1 MSKNKLLLI
10 DGHSVVFRA
19 FYALHS
25 QLERMKNKNGLHTN
39 ALYGFHNML
48 DSVMQKEQPT
58 HALVAFDA
66 GSTTFRHEF
75 FDDYKGG
82 RDSMPSELAEQMPY
96 LKEMLDAFGL
106 KYYELP
112 NFEADDII
120 GTLANQAADQDFE
133 VVVISGDKDLTQLVT
148 ENIRV
153 DYTVKG
159 VSTLESYTMESTK
172 ELFGV
177 RPDQIADYLGLS
189 GDPSDNIPGVTG
201 VGDKTA
207 IKLLEEYDTIENL
220 YEHIDEM
227 KKSKR
232 KENLINEKE
241 TALLSKKLATIN
253 IEAPIE
259 VTVTDAVFNGKDMEK
274 LIGFYKDMDFKS
286 HLEKLDTSE
295 YMETL
300 GETKPEIEYEW
311 VETISSEMFAE
322 TTALYVEMLDPNYHQ
337 AEIVAVAWGTGEK
350 VYVTDIDTALASEAF
365 KNYIEDE
372 SKQKIAYD
380 AKANYVALKWRSLEL
395 KGVEFD
401 LMLASYLLTSED
413 SSGDIHDVAEK
424 HGYSHLL
431 PDEAVYGKGA
441 KISVPEEV
449 ATMHQHVASKV
460 DAIFNLRE
468 SLSEEL
474 TANEQNELLYDIELP
489 LTFILGEMEIDGI
502 KVDSAQITELQTE
515 FAAILAD
522 IETKVYALAG
532 EEFNLNSPKQLSEI
546 LFVKMEYEPIRKTKT
561 GFSTAQDV
569 LEKMQSYAPIVEHIL
584 RYRQIAKIQ
593 STYVDG
599 LLKVIDEETGLVHTR
614 YQQTVARTGRLS
626 SIDPNLQNIPIRTEE
641 GRQVRK
647 AFVPR
652 ADDWKLFSADYSQ
665 IELRILAHISKDE
678 HMIENFIENG
688 DIHTTTAIRV
698 FGLKDA
704 SEVTPNMRR
713 DAKAVNF
720 GIVYGISDYGLSEN
734 LNISR
739 AEAKDYID
747 TYYAR
752 YPGVREYTDE
762 IIREAKDKGFVET
775 IFHRRRYLPDINAR
789 NFNLRSFAERT
800 AMNTP
805 IQGSAAD
812 ILKVAM
818 VKVAERLKEEN
829 LEAKMLL
836 QVHDELVF
844 EAPERE
850 IKTLTQIVEETMESA
865 IELTVPLTVESS
877 SGETWYDLYTHG
889 LPYRT
894 RQVEWRLEPAHQPVT
909 PHGLHAGLHL
919 VFGCPR

>member
-75 FDDYKGG
+75 YDDYKGG

-259 VTVTDAVFNGKDMEK
+259 VTVTDAAFNGKDMEK

-300 GETKPEIEYEW
+300 GETKHEIEYEW

-322 TTALYVEMLDPNYHQ
+322 TTALYFEMLDPNYHQ

-380 AKANYVALKWRSLEL
+380 AKADYVALKWRGLEL

-652 ADDWKLFSADYSQ
+652 ANDWKLFSADYSQ

-877 SGETWYDLYTHG
+877 SGETWYDL
-889 LPYRT
+889 
-894 RQVEWRLEPAHQPVT
+894 
-909 PHGLHAGLHL
+909 
-919 VFGCPR
+919 

>member
-259 VTVTDAVFNGKDMEK
+259 VTVTDAAFNGKDMEK

-300 GETKPEIEYEW
+300 GETKHEIEYEW

-322 TTALYVEMLDPNYHQ
+322 TTALYFEMLDPNYHQ

-380 AKANYVALKWRSLEL
+380 AKADYVALKWRGLEL

-877 SGETWYDLYTHG
+877 SGETWYDL
-889 LPYRT
+889 
-894 RQVEWRLEPAHQPVT
+894 
-909 PHGLHAGLHL
+909 
-919 VFGCPR
+919 

>member
-1 MSKNKLLLI
+1 MSKKKLLLI

-25 QLERMKNKNGLHTN
+25 QLERMKNSNGLHTN

-48 DSVMQKEQPT
+48 DSVMQKEKPT
-58 HALVAFDA
+58 HAMVAFDA
-66 GSTTFRHEF
+66 GSTTFRHAF

-82 RDSMPSELAEQMPY
+82 RDSMPGELAEQMPY
-96 LKEMLDAFGL
+96 LREMLDAFGM

-112 NFEADDII
+112 NYEADDII
-120 GTLANQAADQDFE
+120 GTLAHKAGEQGFE

-148 ENIRV
+148 DNIRV

-159 VSTLESYTMESTK
+159 VSTLESYTMETTK

-177 RPDQIADYLGLS
+177 EPNQIVDYLGLS

-207 IKLLEEYDTIENL
+207 IKLLEQYGTMENL

-227 KKSKR
+227 NKSKR

-241 TALLSKKLATIN
+241 TAFLSKKLAQIN
-253 IEAPIE
+253 IDAPIE
-259 VTVTDAVFNGKDMEK
+259 VTVEETDYNGKDMEK
-274 LIGFYKDMDFKS
+274 LIEFYKEMDFRS

-295 YMETL
+295 YMEKL
-300 GETKPEIEYEW
+300 GETKQEVEYEF
-311 VETISSEMFAE
+311 VSEITADLFAN
-322 TTALYVEMLDPNYHQ
+322 TTALYLEMLDSNYHQ
-337 AEIVAVAWGTGEK
+337 ADIVSVAWGTDEK
-350 VYVTDIDTALASEAF
+350 VYVTDSETAFESEAF
-365 KNYIEDE
+365 KAYIEDE
-372 SKQKIAYD
+372 MKYKVTYD
-380 AKANYVALKWRSLEL
+380 AKATYVALKWR
-395 KGVEFD
+395 GFD
-401 LMLASYLLTSED
+401 LRGVDFDMMLASYLLTSED
-413 SSGDIHDVAEK
+413 SSGDIHDVATK
-424 HGYSHLL
+424 HGYPHLL
-431 PDEAVYGKGA
+431 PNEAVYGKG
-441 KISVPEEV
+441 KKMGVPEDINKMHEHV
-449 ATMHQHVASKV
+449 ATKIN
-460 DAIFNLRE
+460 AIYTLRE
-468 SLSEEL
+468 SL
-474 TANEQNELLYDIELP
+474 ANELNENEQEELLYDIELP
-489 LTFILGEMEIDGI
+489 LTFILGDMEVDGI
-502 KVDSAQITELQTE
+502 KVNSEEMMSLQVE
-515 FAAILAD
+515 FAEILSE
-522 IETKVYALAG
+522 IETKIYEYAG
-532 EEFNLNSPKQLSEI
+532 EEFNINSPKQLSEI

-569 LEKMQSYAPIVEHIL
+569 LEKMEDYAPIVEYIL
-584 RYRQIAKIQ
+584 RYRTIAKIQ

-626 SIDPNLQNIPIRTEE
+626 SVDPNLQNIPIRTEE
-641 GRQVRK
+641 GRRIRK

-652 ADDWKLFSADYSQ
+652 QEDWKLFAADYSQ

-678 HMIENFIENG
+678 HMIENFIEAG
-688 DIHTTTAIRV
+688 DIHTTTARRV
-698 FGLKDA
+698 FGLADTD
-704 SEVTPNMRR
+704 EVTPNMRR

-734 LNISR
+734 LGISR

-747 TYYAR
+747 TYYER
-752 YPGVREYTDE
+752 YPGVSEYTED
-762 IIREAKDKGFVET
+762 IIREAKDKGYVET
-775 IFHRRRYLPDINAR
+775 IFHRRRYLPDINSR
-789 NFNLRSFAERT
+789 NFNLRTFAERT

-818 VKVAERLKEEN
+818 VKVAKRLEEEN

-844 EAPERE
+844 EAPESE
-850 IKTLTQIVEETMESA
+850 IPALKKIVEETMEHA

-877 SGETWYDLYTHG
+877 SGDTWYEL
-889 LPYRT
+889 
-894 RQVEWRLEPAHQPVT
+894 
-909 PHGLHAGLHL
+909 
-919 VFGCPR
+919 

>member
-58 HALVAFDA
+58 HAMVAFDA

-96 LKEMLDAFGL
+96 LKEMLDAFGM

-120 GTLANQAADQDFE
+120 GTLANHAAAKDFE

-201 VGDKTA
+201 VGVKTA

-220 YEHIDEM
+220 YDHVDEM

-232 KENLINEKE
+232 KENLINEKDI
-241 TALLSKKLATIN
+241 AFLSKKLATIN

-259 VTVTDAVFNGKDMEK
+259 VAVEETEFNGKNMEK
-274 LIGFYKDMDFKS
+274 LIEFYKDMDFKS
-286 HLEKLDTSE
+286 HLEKLDTSD
-295 YMETL
+295 YMEEL
-300 GETKPEIEYEW
+300 GETKHEVEYEF
-311 VETISSEMFAE
+311 VSELTADMFADK
-322 TTALYVEMLDPNYHQ
+322 TALYIEMLDPNYHQ
-337 AEIVAVAWGTGEK
+337 AEIISVAWGTSEK
-350 VYVTDIDTALASEAF
+350 VYVTDIDTALASELF
-365 KNYIEDE
+365 RNYIEDE
-372 SKQKIAYD
+372 TKHKTAYD
-380 AKANYVALKWRSLEL
+380 AKANYVALKWRGLEL
-395 KGVEFD
+395 KGVDFD
-401 LMLASYLLTSED
+401 MMLASYLLTSED
-413 SSGDIHDVAEK
+413 SSGDINDVATK
-424 HGYSHLL
+424 HGYTNLL

-441 KISVPEEV
+441 KISIPEKV
-449 ATMHQHVASKV
+449 DDMHQHVATKV
-460 DAIFNLRE
+460 DAIY
-468 SLSEEL
+468 SLKEEL
-474 TANEQNELLYDIELP
+474 SQNLEKNEQEVLLYDIELP

-502 KVDSAQITELQTE
+502 KVNSEQIMELQTE
-515 FAAILAD
+515 FAKILTD
-522 IETKVYALAG
+522 IETTVYEIAG

-569 LEKMQSYAPIVEHIL
+569 LEKMQDYAPIVEHIL

-641 GRQVRK
+641 GRQIRK

-652 ADDWKLFSADYSQ
+652 DEDWKLFAADYSQ

-678 HMIENFIENG
+678 HMIENFIEDG

-698 FGLKDA
+698 FGLEDA

-734 LNISR
+734 LSISR

-747 TYYAR
+747 TYYDR
-752 YPGVREYTDE
+752 YPGVRTFTDD

-775 IFHRRRYLPDINAR
+775 IFHRRRYLPDINSR

-818 VKVAERLKEEN
+818 VKVAERLKEEK

-844 EAPERE
+844 EAPEKE
-850 IKTLTQIVEETMESA
+850 IPALTKIVEETMENA

-877 SGETWYDLYTHG
+877 SGDTWYEL
-889 LPYRT
+889 
-894 RQVEWRLEPAHQPVT
+894 
-909 PHGLHAGLHL
+909 
-919 VFGCPR
+919 

>member
-1 MSKNKLLLI
+1 MSKKKLLLI

-25 QLERMKNKNGLHTN
+25 QLERMKNSNGLHTN

-58 HALVAFDA
+58 HAMVAFDA
-66 GSTTFRHEF
+66 GSTTFRHAF

-82 RDSMPSELAEQMPY
+82 RDSMPGELAEQMPY
-96 LKEMLDAFGL
+96 LKEMLDAFGI

-112 NFEADDII
+112 NYEADDII
-120 GTLANQAADQDFE
+120 GTLAHKAGEQGFE

-148 ENIRV
+148 DNIRV

-159 VSTLESYTMESTK
+159 VSTLESYTMETTK

-177 RPDQIADYLGLS
+177 EPNQIVDYLGLS

-207 IKLLEEYDTIENL
+207 IKLLEQYGTMENL

-227 KKSKR
+227 NKSKR

-241 TALLSKKLATIN
+241 TAFLSKKLAQIN
-253 IEAPIE
+253 IDAPIE
-259 VTVTDAVFNGKDMEK
+259 VTVEETDYNGKDMEK
-274 LIGFYKDMDFKS
+274 LISFYKEMDFRS

-300 GETKPEIEYEW
+300 GETKQVAEYEF
-311 VETISSEMFAE
+311 VTEITADLFAN
-322 TTALYVEMLDPNYHQ
+322 TTALYLEMLDSNYHQ
-337 AEIVAVAWGTGEK
+337 ADIVSVAWGTDEK
-350 VYVTDIDTALASEAF
+350 VYVTDWETAFESEAF
-365 KNYIEDE
+365 KAYIEDE
-372 SKQKIAYD
+372 MKHKVTYD
-380 AKANYVALKWRSLEL
+380 AKATYVALKWRGFDL
-395 KGVEFD
+395 KGVDFD
-401 LMLASYLLTSED
+401 MMLASYLLTSED
-413 SSGDIHDVAEK
+413 SSGDIHDVAAK
-424 HGYSHLL
+424 HGYHHLL
-431 PDEAVYGKGA
+431 PNEAVYGKG
-441 KISVPEEV
+441 KKMGVPEDNNKLHEHV
-449 ATMHQHVASKV
+449 ATKI
-460 DAIFNLRE
+460 DAIYTLRE
-468 SLSEEL
+468 SL
-474 TANEQNELLYDIELP
+474 ANELNENEQEELLYDIELP
-489 LTFILGEMEIDGI
+489 LTFILGDMEVDGI
-502 KVDSAQITELQTE
+502 KVNSEEMMTLQVE
-515 FAAILAD
+515 FAEILSE
-522 IETKVYALAG
+522 IETKIYEYAG
-532 EEFNLNSPKQLSEI
+532 EEFNINSPKQLSEI

-569 LEKMQSYAPIVEHIL
+569 LEKMEDYAPIVEYIL
-584 RYRQIAKIQ
+584 RYRTIAKIQ

-626 SIDPNLQNIPIRTEE
+626 SVDPNLQNIPIRTEE
-641 GRQVRK
+641 GRRIRK

-652 ADDWKLFSADYSQ
+652 QEDWKLFAADYSQ

-678 HMIENFIENG
+678 HMIENFIEAG
-688 DIHTTTAIRV
+688 DIHTTTARRV
-698 FGLKDA
+698 FGLADTD
-704 SEVTPNMRR
+704 EVTPNMRR

-734 LNISR
+734 LGISR

-747 TYYAR
+747 TYYER
-752 YPGVREYTDE
+752 YPGVSEYTED
-762 IIREAKDKGFVET
+762 IIREAKDKGYVET
-775 IFHRRRYLPDINAR
+775 IFHRRRYLPDINSR
-789 NFNLRSFAERT
+789 NFNLRTFAERT

-818 VKVAERLKEEN
+818 VKVAKRLEEEN

-844 EAPERE
+844 EAPESE
-850 IKTLTQIVEETMESA
+850 IPALKKIVEETMEHA

-877 SGETWYDLYTHG
+877 SGDTWYEL
-889 LPYRT
+889 
-894 RQVEWRLEPAHQPVT
+894 
-909 PHGLHAGLHL
+909 
-919 VFGCPR
+919 

>member
-75 FDDYKGG
+75 YDDYKGG

-259 VTVTDAVFNGKDMEK
+259 VTVTDAAFNGKNMEK

-322 TTALYVEMLDPNYHQ
+322 TTALYFEMLDPNYHQ
-337 AEIVAVAWGTGEK
+337 AEIVAVAWGTDEK
-350 VYVTDIDTALASEAF
+350 VYVSDIDTALASEAF

-380 AKANYVALKWRSLEL
+380 AKADYVALKWRGLEL

-515 FAAILAD
+515 FAAILTD

-652 ADDWKLFSADYSQ
+652 ANDWKLFSADYSQ

-775 IFHRRRYLPDINAR
+775 IFHRRRYLPDINDR
-789 NFNLRSFAERT
+789 NFNRRSFAERT

-877 SGETWYDLYTHG
+877 SGETWYDL
-889 LPYRT
+889 
-894 RQVEWRLEPAHQPVT
+894 
-909 PHGLHAGLHL
+909 
-919 VFGCPR
+919 

>member
-10 DGHSVVFRA
+10 DGHSIVFRA

-48 DSVMQKEQPT
+48 DSVLTKENPT

-82 RDSMPSELAEQMPY
+82 RDSMPGEMAEQMPY
-96 LKEMLDAFGL
+96 LKEMLDAFGM

-112 NFEADDII
+112 NYEADDII
-120 GTLANQAADQDFE
+120 GTIANRAAADGFE
-133 VVVISGDKDLTQLVT
+133 VVVVSGDKDLTQLVQD
-148 ENIRV
+148 NIRV
-153 DYTVKG
+153 DITVKG
-159 VSTLESYTMESTK
+159 VSNLEAYTPETTK

-177 RPDQIADYLGLS
+177 RPDQIVDYLGLS

-207 IKLLEEYDTIENL
+207 INLLEQYDTMENL

-253 IEAPIE
+253 TEAPIK
-259 VTVTDAVFNGKDMEK
+259 VTVDDTNYPGKNTEK
-274 LIGFYKDMDFKS
+274 LIAFYKDMDFKS
-286 HLEKLDTSE
+286 HLERLDTAE

-300 GETKPEIEYEW
+300 DESTHEVNYEY
-311 VETISSEMFAE
+311 VEELTGEMFGE
-322 TTALYVEMLDPNYHQ
+322 TTAIYFELLDSNYHV
-337 AEIVAVAWGTGEK
+337 APIEAVAWGDDEK
-350 VYVTDIDTALASEAF
+350 VYVTNIDTALNSEAF
-365 KNYIEDE
+365 REYIESED
-372 SKQKIAYD
+372 KHKITYD
-380 AKANYVALKWRSLEL
+380 AKANYVALKWRGLEL
-395 KGVEFD
+395 KGVDFD
-401 LMLASYLLTSED
+401 MMLASYLLTSED
-413 SSGDIHDVAEK
+413 SSGDISDIAQK
-424 HGYSHLL
+424 HGYMGVL

-441 KISVPEEV
+441 KKGVPEDREK
-449 ATMHQHVASKV
+449 MDQHVAQKV

-468 SLSEEL
+468 KMSKELTENEQEEL
-474 TANEQNELLYDIELP
+474 LFDIELP
-489 LTFILGEMEIDGI
+489 LSFILGEMEIDGI
-502 KVDSAQITELQTE
+502 KVDSVQLANLQTE
-515 FAAILAD
+515 FASILAE
-522 IETKVYALAG
+522 IETKVYELAG

-546 LFVKMEYEPIRKTKT
+546 LFEKMEYEPIRKTKT
-561 GFSTAQDV
+561 GYSTAVDV
-569 LEKMQSYAPIVEHIL
+569 LEKMKDYAPIVEYIL
-584 RYRQIAKIQ
+584 EYRTIAKIQ

-599 LLKVIDEETGLVHTR
+599 LLKVIDEDTGLVHTR

-626 SIDPNLQNIPIRTEE
+626 SVDPNLQNIPIRTEE
-641 GRQVRK
+641 GRQIRK

-652 ADDWKLFSADYSQ
+652 EEDWKLFSADYSQ
-665 IELRILAHISKDE
+665 IELRILAHISEDE
-678 HMIENFIENG
+678 HLIENFVNKE
-688 DIHTTTAIRV
+688 DVHTSTAVRV
-698 FGLKDA
+698 FGLADA

-720 GIVYGISDYGLSEN
+720 GIVYGISDYGLSES

-739 AEAKDYID
+739 KEAKDYID

-752 YPGVREYTDE
+752 YPGVSDYIED
-762 IIREAKDKGFVET
+762 IIREAKDKGYVET
-775 IFHRRRYLPDINAR
+775 IFHRRRYLPDINSR

-818 VKVAERLKEEN
+818 VKVAKRLKEEE
-829 LEAKMLL
+829 LEANMLL

-844 EAPERE
+844 EAPASEIERLQE
-850 IKTLTQIVEETMESA
+850 IVEDTMETA
-865 IELTVPLTVESS
+865 IALSVPLTVEGG
-877 SGETWYDLYTHG
+877 SGDNWYEL
-889 LPYRT
+889 
-894 RQVEWRLEPAHQPVT
+894 
-909 PHGLHAGLHL
+909 
-919 VFGCPR
+919 

>member
-1 MSKNKLLLI
+1 MTTKNKLLLI

-58 HALVAFDA
+58 HAMVAFDA

-96 LKEMLDAFGL
+96 LKEMLDAFGM

-112 NFEADDII
+112 NYEADDII
-120 GTLANQAADQDFE
+120 GTLAHKAADEGFD

-148 ENIRV
+148 DKIRV

-159 VSTLESYTMESTK
+159 VSTLESYTMETTK

-177 RPDQIADYLGLS
+177 EPNQIVDYLGLS

-207 IKLLEEYDTIENL
+207 IKLLEQYGTMENL

-227 KKSKR
+227 NKSKR

-241 TALLSKKLATIN
+241 TAFLSKKLAQIN
-253 IEAPIE
+253 IDAPIE
-259 VTVTDAVFNGKDMEK
+259 VKVEETDYNGKDMEK
-274 LIGFYKDMDFKS
+274 LIDFYKDMDFKS

-295 YMETL
+295 YMEAL
-300 GETKPEIEYEW
+300 GETKHEVAFEFVTEITEDL
-311 VETISSEMFAE
+311 FAD
-322 TTALYVEMLDPNYHQ
+322 TTALYFEMLDSNYHQ
-337 AEIVAVAWGTGEK
+337 AEIVSVAWGTDEK
-350 VYVTDIDTALASEAF
+350 AYVTDIETALKSGAF
-365 KNYIEDE
+365 KNYIED
-372 SKQKIAYD
+372 KNKHKIAYD
-380 AKANYVALKWRSLEL
+380 AKANYVALKWRGLDL
-395 KGVEFD
+395 RGVDFD
-401 LMLASYLLTSED
+401 MMLASYLLTSED
-413 SSGDIHDVAEK
+413 SSGDIKDVADK

-441 KISVPEEV
+441 KISVPEDAED
-449 ATMHQHVASKV
+449 MHQHVATKI
-460 DAIFNLRE
+460 DAIYTLRE

-474 TANEQNELLYDIELP
+474 AANEQEELLYDIELP
-489 LTFILGEMEIDGI
+489 LTFILGDMEVDGI
-502 KVDSAQITELQTE
+502 KVNSEEMTRLQTE
-515 FAAILAD
+515 FAEILTT
-522 IETKVYALAG
+522 IENTIYEYAG
-532 EEFNLNSPKQLSEI
+532 EEFNINSPKQLSEI

-561 GFSTAQDV
+561 GFSTAVDV
-569 LEKMQSYAPIVEHIL
+569 LEKMQDYAPIVEHIL
-584 RYRQIAKIQ
+584 RYRTIAKIQ

-626 SIDPNLQNIPIRTEE
+626 SVDPNLQNIPIRTEE
-641 GRQVRK
+641 GRQIRK

-652 ADDWKLFSADYSQ
+652 DENWRLFAADYSQ
-665 IELRILAHISKDE
+665 IELRILAHISKDK
-678 HMIENFIENG
+678 HMIENFIEKG

-698 FGLKDA
+698 FGLENEE
-704 SEVTPNMRR
+704 EVTPNMRR

-734 LNISR
+734 LGISR

-747 TYYAR
+747 TYYDR
-752 YPGVREYTDE
+752 YPGVKDFTED

-775 IFHRRRYLPDINAR
+775 IFHRRRYLPDINSR

-844 EAPERE
+844 EAPESE
-850 IKTLTQIVEETMESA
+850 IPALEKIVEETMENA

-877 SGETWYDLYTHG
+877 SGDTWYDL
-889 LPYRT
+889 
-894 RQVEWRLEPAHQPVT
+894 
-909 PHGLHAGLHL
+909 
-919 VFGCPR
+919 

>member
-58 HALVAFDA
+58 HAMVAFDA

-120 GTLANQAADQDFE
+120 GTLANHAADQDFE

-148 ENIRV
+148 DNIRV

-220 YEHIDEM
+220 YEHVDEM

-232 KENLINEKE
+232 KENLINEKDI
-241 TALLSKKLATIN
+241 ALLSKKLATIN

-259 VTVTDAVFNGKDMEK
+259 VTVEETDYNGKDMEK
-274 LIGFYKDMDFKS
+274 LIEFYKDMDFKS

-295 YMETL
+295 YMEAL
-300 GETKPEIEYEW
+300 GETKHEVEYEF
-311 VETISSEMFAE
+311 VTEITADLFAD
-322 TTALYVEMLDPNYHQ
+322 TTALYIETLDPNYHQ
-337 AEIVAVAWGTGEK
+337 ADIVSVAWGTDEQ

-372 SKQKIAYD
+372 TKQKIAYD
-380 AKANYVALKWRSLEL
+380 AKANFVALKWRGLEL
-395 KGVEFD
+395 KGVDFD
-401 LMLASYLLTSED
+401 MMLASYLLTSED
-413 SSGDIHDVAEK
+413 SSGDINDVAEK

-441 KISVPEEV
+441 KIRVPEE
-449 ATMHQHVASKV
+449 AENMHQHVATKV
-460 DAIFNLRE
+460 DAIYTLKE
-468 SLSEEL
+468 SLSSELEE
-474 TANEQNELLYDIELP
+474 NEQEVLLYDIELP

-502 KVDSAQITELQTE
+502 KVDSDQITELQTE
-515 FAAILAD
+515 FAKILSD
-522 IETKVYALAG
+522 IETTVYEIAG

-569 LEKMQSYAPIVEHIL
+569 LEKMQDYAPIVEHIL

-599 LLKVIDEETGLVHTR
+599 LLKVIDEDTGLVHTR

-641 GRQVRK
+641 GRQIRK
-647 AFVPR
+647 AFIPR
-652 ADDWKLFSADYSQ
+652 DEDWKLFAADYSQ
-665 IELRILAHISKDE
+665 IELRILAHISEDE
-678 HMIENFIENG
+678 HMIENFIEKG

-698 FGLKDA
+698 FGLENA

-747 TYYAR
+747 TYYDR
-752 YPGVREYTDE
+752 YPGVRTYTDE

-775 IFHRRRYLPDINAR
+775 IFHRRRYLPDINSR

-818 VKVAERLKEEN
+818 VKVAERLKEEK

-844 EAPERE
+844 EAPESE
-850 IKTLTQIVEETMESA
+850 IPVLAKIVEETMENA

-877 SGETWYDLYTHG
+877 SGDTWYEL
-889 LPYRT
+889 
-894 RQVEWRLEPAHQPVT
+894 
-909 PHGLHAGLHL
+909 
-919 VFGCPR
+919 